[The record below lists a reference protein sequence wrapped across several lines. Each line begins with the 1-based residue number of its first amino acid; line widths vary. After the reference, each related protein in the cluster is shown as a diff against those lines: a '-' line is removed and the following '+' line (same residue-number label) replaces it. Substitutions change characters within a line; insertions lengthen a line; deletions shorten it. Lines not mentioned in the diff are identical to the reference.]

1 MSSLVAIFILQKTS
15 VKDRNQRSKSLSK
28 PLFLLVAGTNGSGK
42 STFTK
47 TLKRYYLTPR
57 VIDPD
62 AIAKEFTGSAST
74 INQAKA
80 KAGRIAIERI
90 REYIAFGSSFIAEST
105 ISGHTY
111 LRYINEAKA
120 AGFHVVLVYMGLET
134 AEISAKR
141 VASRV
146 LKGGHDIPLEDI
158 HRRQPKS
165 LANLIHYI
173 EIVDVAHVYDN
184 STERQWVAGYRD
196 GKLVKR
202 SQHIPKWLARRLK
215 IDE

>member
-1 MSSLVAIFILQKTS
+1 M
-15 VKDRNQRSKSLSK
+15 
-28 PLFLLVAGTNGSGK
+28 LVAGTNGSGK

-47 TLKRYYLTPR
+47 TLKRHYPTTN

-62 AIAKEFTGSAST
+62 AIAKELTGSAST

-90 REYIAFGSSFIAEST
+90 REYIASGSSFIAEST

-111 LRYINEAKA
+111 LRYINEAQA
-120 AGFHVVLVYMGLET
+120 AGFRTVLVYMGLKT

-158 HRRQPKS
+158 NRRHPKS
-165 LANLIHYI
+165 LANLSHYI
-173 EIVDVAHVYDN
+173 EIVDIAHVYDN
-184 STERQWVAGYRD
+184 STERQWVAGYRE

-202 SQHIPKWLARRLK
+202 TQHTPEWLEKLLK
-215 IDE
+215 IEK